1 MFYKENPSKYY
12 NNVSARPVVQSKG
25 ENLQFYFDGE
35 IWVTGLSAAFG
46 YNQVFLGIFTIG
58 MNKLH

>member
-1 MFYKENPSKYY
+1 M
-12 NNVSARPVVQSKG
+12 SARPVVQSKG
-25 ENLQFYFDGE
+25 ENSQFYFDGE